1 MKTKKIFST
10 LMAIAMIF
18 SMLGVVAAVNVSADE
33 YQLVW
38 SDEFD
43 GAGVNPWNWTALKG
57 GYVPNGERH
66 TPSPD
71 NATVHDG
78 KLDIKGECT
87 VIDENGNPM
96 PAGQVSKYTTNEKSA
111 RLERCR

>member
-1 MKTKKIFST
+1 MKTKKILST

-43 GAGVNPWNWTALKG
+43 G
-57 GYVPNGERH
+57 E
-66 TPSPD
+66 
-71 NATVHDG
+71 
-78 KLDIKGECT
+78 
-87 VIDENGNPM
+87 
-96 PAGQVSKYTTNEKSA
+96 YTTAHLILKVNVLLLMKTEIQ
-111 RLERCR
+111 CRQVKFQSTPQM